1 MRKSMYL
8 LDNLTGKEALYKT
21 KFTFKETR
29 KSLFF
34 SFVCYHSKFFS
45 YSEKYNSELYRGDVC
60 EVFINYGKNNHYY
73 EIEVAPN
80 GAIFLSDIENDGKS
94 FKGTL
99 IEKCFV
105 KAKAK
110 IKKKKYI
117 VKIEIPREIIPTK
130 NIKFNAFRIDTD
142 GGKENA
148 HLFALHPTLCKTF
161 HKKEFLY

>member
-1 MRKSMYL
+1 M
-8 LDNLTGKEALYKT
+8 
-21 KFTFKETR
+21 
-29 KSLFF
+29 
-34 SFVCYHSKFFS
+34 
-45 YSEKYNSELYRGDVC
+45 
-60 EVFINYGKNNHYY
+60 
-73 EIEVAPN
+73 
-80 GAIFLSDIENDGKS
+80 
-94 FKGTL
+94 
-99 IEKCFV
+99 